1 MAKIETEGIAEIA
14 DQLKRME
21 SRARPAMER
30 MLKFA
35 GEEVAKYT
43 KQAAEKHRLKDT
55 GKLIASIK
63 PGPVQMFTDSGKVEV
78 WPQGSATRG
87 KRSGRRER
95 NATIGFVQHYGR
107 SYGKTKR
114 AGTMFFD
121 EGERNAETAV
131 TQGMIDIWREEEDS
145 V

>member
-1 MAKIETEGIAEIA
+1 MARVQTEGIMQLAN
-14 DQLKRME
+14 QLKRMGAK
-21 SRARPAMER
+21 ARPAMEK

-35 GEEVAKYT
+35 GEEVAKET
-43 KQAAEKHRLKDT
+43 KIAAEMHGLKDT

-63 PGPVQMFTDSGKVEV
+63 PGPIQTFSDSGIVEV
-78 WPQGSATRG
+78 WPQGSSTRG
-87 KRSGRRER
+87 KRTGRRER

-114 AGTMFFD
+114 AATGFFD
-121 EGERNAETAV
+121 EGERNAMPNV
-131 TQGMIDIWREEEDS
+131 TRGMTDIWREEEDS